1 MTNPNGLILTYLHDQ
16 KERGQGITAEMS
28 PRRLKFLIEVFV
40 WKALIFSNVFAVQYS
55 LYDIRVPL
63 LDSDNSR
70 YSLDVFFS
78 VMQLP

>member
-1 MTNPNGLILTYLHDQ
+1 MIKR
-16 KERGQGITAEMS
+16 KEVRVSAEMS
-28 PRRLKFLIEVFV
+28 PRRLKFLIKVFV

-70 YSLDVFFS
+70 YILDVSLVLCNYHEIF
-78 VMQLP
+78 